1 MEGQILNQEII
12 QDDSAVK
19 FNEHKDS
26 VFCVAVVPREPYNL
40 FVSGD
45 CDDQAYVWKIV
56 KEQPAPSISE
66 EKTPA
71 STENS

>member
-1 MEGQILNQEII
+1 LNQEII

-56 KEQPAPSISE
+56 KE
-66 EKTPA
+66 
-71 STENS
+71 